1 MKMIDINPQTRGMII
16 DNIDH
21 AISVGGMAF
30 KIGKSQSKRS
40 IEQNAKAHAM
50 LADISRQIEHYGKR
64 YSVDVWKRLTLA
76 AWLRERNESPL
87 MIPAIDGCGV
97 DVIFEKTS
105 KLSIKRM
112 ADYIQWLEAYGVNAG
127 VVFR

>member
-1 MKMIDINPQTRGMII
+1 
-16 DNIDH
+16 
-21 AISVGGMAF
+21 MAF
-30 KIGKSQSKRS
+30 KIGKAQSKRS
-40 IEQNAKAHAM
+40 VEQNKKAHAM
-50 LADISRQIEHYGKR
+50 LADISRQIEHYEQR
-64 YSVDVWKRLTLA
+64 YSVDVWKRLSMA

-127 VVFR
+127 VIFR

>member
-1 MKMIDINPQTRGMII
+1 MIDINPQTRGMIV

-30 KIGKSQSKRS
+30 KIGKAQSKRS
-40 IEQNAKAHAM
+40 LEQNKKAHAM
-50 LADISRQIEHYGKR
+50 LSDISCQIEHYGQR

-105 KLSIKRM
+105 RLGIKKM
-112 ADYIQWLEAYGVNAG
+112 AEYIDWLYAFGTNSGVKWSD
-127 VVFR
+127 